1 MITIITLA
9 MVVVVIIKVDKKVI
23 VQPQVECL
31 ALLLQMPGIEVIF
44 EMKIGYP
51 PEQ

>member
-1 MITIITLA
+1 MTIIITLA
-9 MVVVVIIKVDKKVI
+9 MMVVVIMVDKKVI